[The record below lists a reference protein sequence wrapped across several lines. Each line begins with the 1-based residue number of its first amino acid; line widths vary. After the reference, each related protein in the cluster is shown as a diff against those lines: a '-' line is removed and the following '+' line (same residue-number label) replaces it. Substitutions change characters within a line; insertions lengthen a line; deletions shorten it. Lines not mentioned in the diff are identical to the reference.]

1 MKRQRSFLLSS
12 CTRCSGDLVLR
23 LEDEDA
29 TGTCLQ
35 CGHVLYIR
43 RGALAPAPAAS
54 GSPVAA

>member
-1 MKRQRSFLLSS
+1 MNRQQIVLLSS

-23 LEDEDA
+23 LDDGEA

-35 CGHVLYIR
+35 CGHVLYM
-43 RGALAPAPAAS
+43 GPGVLAPAPTAS